1 MQTTSIKQQ
10 KIINIIIN
18 LFLFVLFIG
27 FVASTPIIIRENPNS
42 NKNILNKLYSGDL
55 SVLANENNVL
65 ILRYMIENEKNE
77 IIKKKSFKDFKKTFI
92 FKFINTIKYKF
103 IGIDFEIISV
113 QEINRML
120 EICIE
125 NINELSK
132 LNNFNNPD
140 YNYTICHLIFI
151 YCNNR

>member
-77 IIKKKSFKDFKKTFI
+77 IIKKKALK
-92 FKFINTIKYKF
+92 
-103 IGIDFEIISV
+103 IS
-113 QEINRML
+113 R
-120 EICIE
+120 
-125 NINELSK
+125 K
-132 LNNFNNPD
+132 
-140 YNYTICHLIFI
+140 H
-151 YCNNR
+151 